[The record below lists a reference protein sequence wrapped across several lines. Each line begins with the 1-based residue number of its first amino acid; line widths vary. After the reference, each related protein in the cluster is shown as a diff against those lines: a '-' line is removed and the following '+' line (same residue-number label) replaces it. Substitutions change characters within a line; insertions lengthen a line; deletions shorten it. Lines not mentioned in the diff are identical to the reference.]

1 MVVLVVVLVVVLAV
15 VLAVVAVSVV
25 LANHMIACQTYDY
38 SVASCQTISNTCF
51 LEVCTPGQPRLS
63 KITFGIG

>member
-38 SVASCQTISNTCF
+38 SVA
-51 LEVCTPGQPRLS
+51 
-63 KITFGIG
+63 